1 MQSLI
6 FIIVMIVLAH
16 PVLAATTI
24 EETAGLDDHMFR
36 QITLALK
43 DDPGALHRFLD
54 VAAKEETKGR
64 ITPPLVL
71 ASEQICLTME
81 DIKRRAEAVDSTKVF
96 EVNLS
101 EADFHEAETR
111 QRVVDYFRKH
121 NLSNLR
127 VLHLNGARGISVLVR
142 ELFGDEGTRDK
153 FVSLFKIAA
162 ENTDIKNSDLDTVF
176 SYLSSFTRFY
186 RDVKQMSARYDV
198 YGAFLVVEV
207 KDVAGLSN
215 IGAWQRG
222 KKTDTHYDVH
232 YVASDE
238 NIKGPFIMRIEL

>member
-1 MQSLI
+1 MQSLM
-6 FIIVMIVLAH
+6 FVVTMAAFTH
-16 PVLAATTI
+16 SALAAT
-24 EETAGLDDHMFR
+24 EESTGLDDHMFR

-43 DDPGALHRFLD
+43 DDPGALHRFLE
-54 VAAKEETKGR
+54 VAAKEDIKGR
-64 ITPPLVL
+64 VTPPLVL

-101 EADFHEAETR
+101 DADFHEAETK
-111 QRVVDYFRKH
+111 QRVVDYFREH

-127 VLHLNGARGISVLVR
+127 VLTLKGSQGVSALVR
-142 ELFGDEGTRDK
+142 ELFGDERTRDK
-153 FVSLFKIAA
+153 FVSLFKIDA

-176 SYLSSFTRFY
+176 SYLSSSTRFY
-186 RDVKQMSARYDV
+186 RDVKQVSVRYDV

-207 KDVAGLSN
+207 KDVVGLTN
-215 IGAWQRG
+215 IGVWQRG

-238 NIKGPFIMRIEL
+238 SIKGPFIMRVEL

>member
-6 FIIVMIVLAH
+6 FVMTMAAFTH
-16 PVLAATTI
+16 SALAAT
-24 EETAGLDDHMFR
+24 EESTGLDDHMFR

-43 DDPGALHRFLD
+43 DDPSALHRFLE
-54 VAAKEETKGR
+54 VAAKEDTKGR
-64 ITPPLVL
+64 VTPPLVL
-71 ASEQICLTME
+71 ASEQICLTAV
-81 DIKRRAEAVDSTKVF
+81 DIQGAKAVDSTKVF
-96 EVNLS
+96 EVNLGGV
-101 EADFHEAETR
+101 DFHEEATR
-111 QRVVDYFRKH
+111 RKVVGYFRDH

-127 VLHLNGARGISVLVR
+127 VLNLYGARGVSALVR

-176 SYLSSFTRFY
+176 SYLSSSSRFY
-186 RDVKQMSARYDV
+186 RDVKQVSVRYDV

-215 IGAWQRG
+215 IGVWQRG